1 MDLVWVFQAAL
12 LLGLL
17 RMLVHSLSI
26 AAQPVA
32 DGRIVIALI
41 IPSGH
46 LAGGTVSGVRLLSIL
61 PPLNS
66 SISLL
71 HLGLCNEYGISFV
84 SHQLRGDKE
93 YAIYRLV
100 TMSLV
105 MNSAARSLRGS
116 DRRWSLL

>member
-1 MDLVWVFQAAL
+1 MEESS
-12 LLGLL
+12 L
-17 RMLVHSLSI
+17 R
-26 AAQPVA
+26 
-32 DGRIVIALI
+32 LI

-46 LAGGTVSGVRLLSIL
+46 LADGTVSGVRLLSIL
-61 PPLNS
+61 PPSNS

-71 HLGLCNEYGISFV
+71 HLGLCNEYGISLV
-84 SHQLRGDKE
+84 SNGLPDDKE